1 MQNHIVMKDGVANL
15 LWEDTITLLLLNVL
29 TWYVN
34 CKVLYT
40 HVIICLSYART
51 IPICILCG
59 ECVCV
64 GGGGGGGIV
73 IIQIF
78 DHPDM
83 LTCCS

>member
-1 MQNHIVMKDGVANL
+1 MQNHIIMKDGVANL

-40 HVIICLSYART
+40 HVIIRLSYTRT

-59 ECVCV
+59 ECV
-64 GGGGGGGIV
+64 GGGRGV
-73 IIQIF
+73 VTVQIF